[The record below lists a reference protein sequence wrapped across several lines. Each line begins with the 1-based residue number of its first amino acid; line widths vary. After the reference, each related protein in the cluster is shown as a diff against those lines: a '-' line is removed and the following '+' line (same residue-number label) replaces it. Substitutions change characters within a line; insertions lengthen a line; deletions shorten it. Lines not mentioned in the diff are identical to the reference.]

1 MNFKKYMINIENE
14 TIVPNILKRNT
25 HGREISY
32 VNPSES
38 SGNTL
43 KKKYDKGKCG
53 ELVGY

>member
-25 HGREISY
+25 HGRKISY

-53 ELVGY
+53 E